1 MYSGISGSRIGRNAE
16 TYPIKSTGRNEPSAE
31 RKFSEEKFSPSPPP
45 ASATWKNEIKASKN
59 PDFEPSV
66 MPVSKKGTGADSH
79 RNYKQENPKN
89 FVIYLHS
96 L

>member
-66 MPVSKKGTGADSH
+66 MPVSKKEPVQIP
-79 RNYKQENPKN
+79 NYKQENPKN